1 VRSAGPGRWFVMLAG
16 AVLGAAAVSLWWTAP
31 APVQAS
37 GDGQPIMTIVDERDA
52 GAKAAEPTIYVLWPG
67 RKKVEA
73 FVSGKMTFMT
83 YDFATR
89 TVTFSEADIK

>member
-1 VRSAGPGRWFVMLAG
+1 MLAA

-31 APVQAS
+31 TPVHAS

-52 GAKAAEPTIYVLWPG
+52 GAKEAEPTIYVLWPG

-83 YDFATR
+83 YDFASR
-89 TVTFSEADIK
+89 TVTFNEADIK